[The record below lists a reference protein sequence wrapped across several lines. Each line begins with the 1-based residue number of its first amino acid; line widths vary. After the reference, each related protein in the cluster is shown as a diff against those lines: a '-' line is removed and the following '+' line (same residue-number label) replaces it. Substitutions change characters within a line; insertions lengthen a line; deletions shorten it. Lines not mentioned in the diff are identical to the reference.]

1 MICLIIKLEILI
13 GQFRQLP
20 FKTLDVS
27 IYTVEF
33 AKLEIQMEI
42 STTDPTLLILIG
54 GIVVLLA
61 GSVAYGVYSTFGSG
75 SKELRDTIDEH
86 AKMHELG
93 IAHGHGGNKDA
104 YEMSGKLK
112 HKHDD

>member
-1 MICLIIKLEILI
+1 
-13 GQFRQLP
+13 
-20 FKTLDVS
+20 
-27 IYTVEF
+27 
-33 AKLEIQMEI
+33 METT
-42 STTDPTLLILIG
+42 TTDPTLLILIG

-93 IAHGHGGNKDA
+93 IAHGHGGNSDA
-104 YEMSGKLK
+104 YEMSGKLQK
-112 HKHDD
+112 DQIS

>member
-1 MICLIIKLEILI
+1 
-13 GQFRQLP
+13 
-20 FKTLDVS
+20 
-27 IYTVEF
+27 
-33 AKLEIQMEI
+33 MET

-93 IAHGHGGNKDA
+93 IAHGHGGSSEA
-104 YEMSGKLK
+104 YELSGKLQK
-112 HKHDD
+112 DNISWNLNKFYSQTSWKFEKYFVSKIID

>member
-1 MICLIIKLEILI
+1 VKFELLI
-13 GQFRQLP
+13 GQFRLLP
-20 FKTLDVS
+20 CNALDVS
-27 IYTVEF
+27 IHTVEF
-33 AKLEIQMEI
+33 AKLEMQMEA

-93 IAHGHGGNKDA
+93 IAHGHGGNSEA
-104 YEMSGKLK
+104 YEMSGKLQK
-112 HKHDD
+112 DSIS